1 MLTEKIAHQLLRL
14 YPTGKLSFSI
24 SHCAS
29 IVVSMVS
36 RVVISMCSVMVVVN
50 LLGNSLVCLVVL
62 RDKNMRTTMN
72 FLLVNLA
79 ISDMIVGVFSTFR
92 LVIHYSIYF
101 L

>member
-1 MLTEKIAHQLLRL
+1 
-14 YPTGKLSFSI
+14 
-24 SHCAS
+24 
-29 IVVSMVS
+29 MVS